1 MRTVALSGC
10 VLAACVL
17 TVTVLALAQEPR
29 PPGER
34 PSPPQAHERPWES
47 AQPRHLPP
55 PSDLSPMARQL
66 LRERMVRHGKTMSE
80 LVQSVIVL
88 DYNEAARLSRDIAEE
103 PRLGRPVSPSDL
115 NAGLPDK
122 FFELQDELH
131 ERATHLAEV
140 ARTRNGAALA
150 PAFGQL
156 AETCVSCHRVYSMGR
171 TP

>member
-1 MRTVALSGC
+1 MRIIVLLAVA
-10 VLAACVL
+10 VAA
-17 TVTVLALAQEPR
+17 AEEPR
-29 PPGER
+29 PPER
-34 PSPPQAHERPWES
+34 PLPPQPAQRPWDT

-66 LRERMVRHGKTMSE
+66 LRERMVRHGKTMSD

-88 DYNEAARLSRDIAEE
+88 DYAEAARLSREIAEE
-103 PRLGRPVSPSDL
+103 PRLARPLSQSDL
-115 NAGLPDK
+115 NAGLPER

-131 ERATHLAEV
+131 QRANRLSEV
-140 ARTRNGAALA
+140 ARSRNGSALA